1 MYFKRYPNWMG
12 RPFMPVK
19 FQDYYQT
26 LDVPRGASPEEIKQA
41 FRKLARRYHPDVAKD
56 KTSGEARFKEINE
69 AYEVL
74 GDTAKRSRYDELG
87 DHWNEDR
94 ANEHKPDWRGKQRQ
108 PQDPTDFEFNGTGFS
123 DFFESFFGGGKG
135 GFSGQPPPTRSR
147 HTGEQEVDQHERDV
161 EADLLVSLEEA
172 LRGSQRRVILKRPD
186 HTGMGLRTDTYDVR
200 IPKGVHEGQRIRLAG
215 QGEPSLRGTGTG
227 DLYLRV
233 RLECHP
239 TFSVQGSDL
248 YCDLNLAPWEA
259 VLGIQVKLP
268 TLDGLTTLRV
278 PPGSAAD
285 GLLRLRGLGLPKANQ
300 QRGDL
305 YATARIK
312 TPVATSPE
320 ERALWEQLAQLSTFN
335 PRSEP

>member
-1 MYFKRYPNWMG
+1 M
-12 RPFMPVK
+12 
-19 FQDYYQT
+19 
-26 LDVPRGASPEEIKQA
+26 ASEP
-41 FRKLARRYHPDVAKD
+41 
-56 KTSGEARFKEINE
+56 
-69 AYEVL
+69 
-74 GDTAKRSRYDELG
+74 
-87 DHWNEDR
+87 
-94 ANEHKPDWRGKQRQ
+94 KPDRRGKQRP
-108 PQDPTDFEFNGTGFS
+108 PQGPTDFEFNGTGFS
-123 DFFESFFGGGKG
+123 DFFESFFGGGKS
-135 GFSGQPPPTRSR
+135 GFGGQPPPSRSR
-147 HTGEQEVDQHERDV
+147 HTGEQEVDQPERDV

-172 LRGSQRRVILKRPD
+172 LRGSQRRVILKRPY

-215 QGEPSLRGTGTG
+215 QGEPSLRGTGAG

-239 TFSVQGSDL
+239 IFSVQDSDL

-285 GLLRLRGLGLPKANQ
+285 SVLRLRGLGLPKANQ

-312 TPVATSPE
+312 TPVATSPQ
-320 ERALWEQLAQLSTFN
+320 ERVLWEQLAHLSTFN